1 MQLVWVHAH
10 ALPLS
15 SAGPAVL
22 CRTCQKPKPSP
33 AEAPVCSRDEY
44 TYTQAPCWYLQDLLA
59 TAREAQNE
67 QQAATQVVLDE
78 YEQQVSQR
86 RERADATSNMFAA
99 AEASY
104 Q

>member
-1 MQLVWVHAH
+1 MCHH
-10 ALPLS
+10 DS
-15 SAGPAVL
+15 
-22 CRTCQKPKPSP
+22 
-33 AEAPVCSRDEY
+33 Y
-44 TYTQAPCWYLQDLLA
+44 TSTKAPCWYLQDLLA
-59 TAREAQNE
+59 TAQEAQNE